1 MRPLRVLR
9 IISRMT
15 VGEAAPQVGAL
26 LRGLDPD
33 RFEQRLYTGPVEPGE
48 LDYRRLGAAD
58 VPIRLLPELRR
69 ATRPTD
75 DLRALAALVE
85 AIRRFRPDLVH
96 THDLRGG
103 LLGRIAAVAC
113 RVPLRVHS
121 FHEHPLAERR
131 SPTLTRLALGA
142 EWALARTN
150 HALVAVNAR
159 VRDELLAARIGRP
172 AQYTVMPPGVSLP
185 PVPEQAEARRTLGLG
200 GPGPVVAYVGP
211 VTAVKRLDQVLAVA
225 RAVRRVVPE
234 ARFVVCGT
242 GDRLAATVAAA
253 AADALPVTFLPWRPD
268 VETVY
273 AAADLVLL
281 TSDQEGTPLT
291 LIEAAQA
298 GRPVV
303 ATDVG
308 GVAEVVRHGR
318 TGLLCDRHDVDGLCR
333 AVVRLLGDADLRR
346 RMGQAAQTDAR
357 EAFGTPRLVAATRD
371 LYHRLAL
378 AHGCWIP
385 TYAEPA
391 PALARVP

>member
-1 MRPLRVLR
+1 MPPLRVLR

-15 VGEAAPQVGAL
+15 IGEAASQVGAL
-26 LRGLDPD
+26 LYGLDPD
-33 RFEQRLYTGPVEPGE
+33 QFEQRLYTGPVEPGE
-48 LDYRRLGAAD
+48 PDYRRLRATD
-58 VPIRLLPELRR
+58 LPIRLLPALRR

-75 DLRALAALVE
+75 DLRALAALVD
-85 AIRRFRPDLVH
+85 AIREFRPDLVH
-96 THDLRGG
+96 THDLRAGR
-103 LLGRIAAVAC
+103 LGRIAAVAC

-121 FHEHPLAERR
+121 FHEYPVVSGR

-142 EWALARTN
+142 ERALARTN
-150 HALVAVNAR
+150 HALVVVNAR

-172 AQYTVMPPGVSLP
+172 AQYTVIPPGVSLP
-185 PVPEQAEARRTLGLG
+185 PVPDRAEARRRLGLG

-211 VTAVKRLDQVLAVA
+211 VTAAKRLDRMLSVA
-225 RAVRRVVPE
+225 RAVRRVMPDVH
-234 ARFVVCGT
+234 FVVCGT

-253 AADALPVTFLPWRPD
+253 SAADLSVTFLPWRPD
-268 VETVY
+268 VEVVY

-281 TSDQEGTPLT
+281 TSDREGTPLT

-318 TGLLCDRHDVDGLCR
+318 TGLLCDRADLDGLCR
-333 AVVRLLGDADLRR
+333 AVLRLLGDADLRR
-346 RMGQAAQTDAR
+346 RMGRAAQAEVR
-357 EAFGTPRLVAATRD
+357 EVFGTPRLVAATRD

-378 AHGCWIP
+378 ARGRRSP
-385 TYAEPA
+385 VYADRA
-391 PALARVP
+391 PALARLP